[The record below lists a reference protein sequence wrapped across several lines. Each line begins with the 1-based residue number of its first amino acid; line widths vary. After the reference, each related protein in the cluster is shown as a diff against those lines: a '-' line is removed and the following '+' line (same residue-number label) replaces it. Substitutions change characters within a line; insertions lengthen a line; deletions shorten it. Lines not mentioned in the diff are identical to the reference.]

1 MNKSIPFFKDILK
14 NLRKEKIKL
23 ILVTHLLIDR
33 PEFIKSLSEII
44 DIALIIPKPK
54 TINQKILDKL
64 EGYNVVNTTREKL
77 GREDYSISL
86 VKKYVGKEKFVIS
99 DIGGYFAETLCG
111 LKEHF
116 GEQLLGVIE
125 DTENGLKRYSKIKK
139 IPCPIYSV
147 ARSPLKLT
155 EDTLVA
161 YSTVYSA
168 ERILRDYNEVL
179 LGKKSLVIGF
189 GKIGSRIAKD
199 LSRKQSIVKVYDTDP
214 IKLVYALSEGFEICT
229 KDDYLKDVDLIF
241 AVTGNKCL
249 DEKKLNKLKGKVY
262 IFSITSSDDEF
273 NFNNFSSF
281 NKKLFNGDLVLTNK
295 LSEIYLTNKGE
306 AVNFLHNA
314 VVGNFIRLVQAEII
328 FDIIELINEKDG
340 EGFLELSEEKR
351 KLISKTWLKYFYYSK
366 VNPKSLNSSTL
377 L

>member
-1 MNKSIPFFKDILK
+1 MNKSTYYFNEITK
-14 NLRKEKIKL
+14 NFRKEKVKL

-33 PEFIKSLSEII
+33 PEFIESLSKIV
-44 DIALIIPKPK
+44 DVALIIPKPK
-54 TINQKILDKL
+54 TINPKILNKL
-64 EGYNVVNTTREKL
+64 GRYNVVNTTREKL
-77 GREDYSISL
+77 GKKDYSISL
-86 VKKYVGKEKFVIS
+86 IKKYVSKEKFIIS
-99 DIGGYFAETLCG
+99 DIGGYFAEILPK

-125 DTENGLKRYSKIKK
+125 DTENGFQKYAQINK
-139 IPCPIYSV
+139 IPCTIYSV

-168 ERILRDYNEVL
+168 ERILREYNEVL

-229 KDDYLKDVDLIF
+229 KNDYLKDVDLIF

-249 DEKKLNKLKGKVY
+249 DEKKLNKLKGKIYV
-262 IFSITSSDDEF
+262 FSITSSDDEF
-273 NFNNFSSF
+273 SFNNFSSF
-281 NKKLFNGDLVLTNK
+281 NKKIINNDLILTTRF
-295 LSEIYLTNKGE
+295 SEIYLTNKGE

-314 VVGNFIRLVQAEII
+314 VVGDFIRLVQAEILL
-328 FDIIELINEKDG
+328 DIIELINEKDSD
-340 EGFLELSEEKR
+340 GFLELSED
-351 KLISKTWLKYFYYSK
+351 
-366 VNPKSLNSSTL
+366 
-377 L
+377 